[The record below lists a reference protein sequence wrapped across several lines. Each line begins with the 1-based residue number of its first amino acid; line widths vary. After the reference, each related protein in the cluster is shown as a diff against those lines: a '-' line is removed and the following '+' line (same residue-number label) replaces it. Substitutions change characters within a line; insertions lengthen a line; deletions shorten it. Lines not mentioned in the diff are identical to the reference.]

1 MGRTLRLFASAAA
14 MLVVAVG
21 VAAFLKDEPGYK
33 AGSSEI
39 SGKLVG
45 LTAFQEDKAELSS
58 SGTAEDDRTQKPL
71 PSAVRADNEAAP
83 DTKLLKNDGRG
94 AISAPFDTRPAS
106 VETDSAEEPPSA
118 ALARQAEEPEKKTS
132 RSVTSSVVRDG
143 SASAAGKKSEAEQS
157 SGQESREKQPSEAVQ
172 DRDGKSSGGNAAG
185 TQARENA
192 QEKSSSEDGRS
203 GQPYERVV
211 TSAKFSMQ
219 GSQIKLTLQ
228 GNAPMVGHYFTLE
241 KPDRVVL
248 DLAGNW
254 EIDVPRVPS
263 NRLIEAVR
271 VGQHDDKTRVVF
283 DMKTTGKVALVPLN
297 RNALELCI
305 Q

>member
-1 MGRTLRLFASAAA
+1 

-106 VETDSAEEPPSA
+106 VETDSAEEPPSV
-118 ALARQAEEPEKKTS
+118 ALARQAEEPEKKVA

-157 SGQESREKQPSEAVQ
+157 SGQESSRQRPYRTETGSLPEAMPQ
-172 DRDGKSSGGNAAG
+172 GRRQGK
-185 TQARENA
+185 THR
-192 QEKSSSEDGRS
+192 KSLRRKTAV
-203 GQPYERVV
+203 P
-211 TSAKFSMQ
+211 
-219 GSQIKLTLQ
+219 GSRMN
-228 GNAPMVGHYFTLE
+228 G
-241 KPDRVVL
+241 
-248 DLAGNW
+248 
-254 EIDVPRVPS
+254 S
-263 NRLIEAVR
+263 
-271 VGQHDDKTRVVF
+271 
-283 DMKTTGKVALVPLN
+283 
-297 RNALELCI
+297 
-305 Q
+305 